1 MNAIQIGPL
10 ALPTA
15 PLPWLAALLAAW
27 LLIPRLTR
35 WMPGG
40 AADLADEARRAQ
52 LRQAEDIVWGA
63 AAVGFGVSRAAFVA
77 LHWDA
82 YAGFP
87 WSIVDLR
94 DGGWAPWPG
103 LAAAAAWVVA
113 RARRAAGLRRA
124 LGAGAAAATLAGLGV
139 WLAVSSPRNLFVP
152 SIPLATLQGQMAQ
165 LDQIVQGRPA
175 VINLWASWC
184 APCRVEMPAL
194 AAQAQAQPGVRF
206 LFVNQG
212 ERADAVQRYLHAQDF
227 RLEGV
232 WLDPAARLGP
242 AVGSRGLPTTLFV
255 DAKGHIVHVHMG
267 ILNQAAIR
275 ARLATLM
282 R

>member
-15 PLPWLAALLAAW
+15 PLPWLAALIAAW

-35 WMPGG
+35 WMPGA
-40 AADLADEARRAQ
+40 AADLADEARRTP

-63 AAVGFGVSRAAFVA
+63 AAIGFGVSRAAFVA

-82 YAGFP
+82 YASFP
-87 WSIVDLR
+87 WSIIDLR

-103 LAAAAAWVVA
+103 LAAAALWVGTKA
-113 RARRAAGLRRA
+113 KRAAGIRRA

-139 WLAVSSPRNLFVP
+139 WLAVGTPRNQNVP
-152 SIPLATLQGQMAQ
+152 SIELATLQGRTAQ
-165 LDQIVQGRPA
+165 LDQIVQDKPA

-194 AAQAQAQPGVRF
+194 AAQAEAQPGVRF

-212 ERADAVQRYLHAQDF
+212 ERPDAIQRYLHAQDF

-255 DAKGHIVHVHMG
+255 DAKGHVVHVHMG